1 MGVGYLA
8 ASFDLLNVGNLDVI
22 SQAGSRCGELVVGVF
37 SDELVEDLT
46 GRPPVVPLGE
56 RLALV
61 QHVRGVQEAVV
72 HEPGRARV
80 LGADVVFSVADDPA
94 PAVAGAVAL
103 TPARQ
108 TSSAALRA
116 ALRPAVDEAV
126 A

>member
-1 MGVGYLA
+1 MA
-8 ASFDLLNVGNLDVI
+8 ASFDLLNVRNLDVI
-22 SQAGSRCGELVVGVF
+22 AQAGSHCTELVVGVF
-37 SDELVEDLT
+37 TDELVEDLT

-72 HEPGRARV
+72 HEPERARG
-80 LGADVVFSVADDPA
+80 LGADVVFAVVDEPA
-94 PAVAGAVAL
+94 PAVADAVAL
-103 TPARQ
+103 TPARE

-116 ALRPAVDEAV
+116 ALRPALDEAV

>member
-8 ASFDLLNVGNLDVI
+8 ASFDLLNVRNLDVI
-22 SQAGSRCGELVVGVF
+22 AQAGSRCAELVVGVF

-72 HEPGRARV
+72 HEPGRARG
-80 LGADVVFSVADDPA
+80 LGAEVVFSVVDDLA
-94 PAVAGAVAL
+94 PAVVGAVAL
-103 TPARQ
+103 TPTRE
-108 TSSAALRA
+108 TTSAALRA
-116 ALRPAVDEAV
+116 ALRPTLDEAV